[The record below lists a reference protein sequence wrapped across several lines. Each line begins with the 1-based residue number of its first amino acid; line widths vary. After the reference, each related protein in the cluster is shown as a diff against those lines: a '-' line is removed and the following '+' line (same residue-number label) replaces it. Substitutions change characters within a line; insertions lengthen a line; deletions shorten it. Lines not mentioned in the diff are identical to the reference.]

1 MTNQIEMVSLE
12 DLVSKDHL
20 YRRFTQLWSF
30 EVVEQKLSH
39 LLNDNNYKGFG
50 LLRLFKCLLLQFME
64 DLSDRDLE
72 QYLRENTAAKWFCR
86 FGLVEVTPDF
96 SVFTKVRK
104 KIGTSLLSEIFAD
117 LRSQLRAQGV
127 MNETFSFIDATHLI
141 SKATLW
147 EERDRAI
154 QSKHDKLNNE
164 VLPKVAHDKQARIG
178 CK

>member
-86 FGLVEVTPDF
+86 LWT
-96 SVFTKVRK
+96 
-104 KIGTSLLSEIFAD
+104 TSQKTRVGSSGF
-117 LRSQLRAQGV
+117 
-127 MNETFSFIDATHLI
+127 
-141 SKATLW
+141 
-147 EERDRAI
+147 
-154 QSKHDKLNNE
+154 
-164 VLPKVAHDKQARIG
+164 
-178 CK
+178 

>member
-12 DLVSKDHL
+12 DLVPRNHL

-30 EVVEQKLSH
+30 AMVEQKLLH

-50 LLRLFKCLLLQFME
+50 LLRLFKCLLLQFIE

-72 QYLRENTAAKWFCR
+72 QYLRENVSSKWFCG
-86 FGLVEVTPDF
+86 FGLAEVTPDF

-104 KIGTSLLSEIFAD
+104 KIGTSLLSEIFSD
-117 LRSQLRAQGV
+117 LRSQLRTQGV

-147 EERDRAI
+147 DERDKAI
-154 QSKHDKLNNE
+154 QSLC
-164 VLPKVAHDKQARIG
+164 LT
-178 CK
+178 